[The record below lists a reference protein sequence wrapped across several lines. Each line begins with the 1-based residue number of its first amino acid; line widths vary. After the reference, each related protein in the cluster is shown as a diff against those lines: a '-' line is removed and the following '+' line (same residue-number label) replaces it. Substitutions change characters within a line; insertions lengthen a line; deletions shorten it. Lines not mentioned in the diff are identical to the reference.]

1 MANYC
6 VAADLENRISSLT
19 LAQLTNDTAN
29 ATTYNSTVVTAILD
43 KVDAEIDAKAGQ
55 VYTVPFATIPAI
67 IKQIA
72 IDLACYAVFQRRPV
86 QMDMP
91 KDWEIAH
98 KEALQRLDDISN
110 LLLKLPDTAT
120 IASAESSMND
130 DEVTAVSFNDTDN
143 PMSDF

>member
-29 ATTYNSTVVTAILD
+29 ATTYNATVVTAILD
-43 KVDAEIDAKAGQ
+43 KIDAEIDAKAGQ
-55 VYTVPFATIPAI
+55 VYTVPFTTIPAI

-91 KDWEIAH
+91 KDWEIAY
-98 KEALQRLDDISN
+98 KNANERLDAISN
-110 LLLKLPDTAT
+110 MMLKLPDTAT
-120 IASAESSMND
+120 IASAESAMDD
-130 DEVTAVSFNDTDN
+130 DEVDAISFTDTDN
-143 PMSDF
+143 LMSDF